1 MIIKP
6 LLLKYDSPPP
16 SSDAFPNFICI
27 RSEGVQDQPRGHRKT
42 KAAKR
47 PGMLG
52 GREGKEG
59 GNEGRKEWRGRK
71 GQEERVN
78 GGREA
83 FRSH

>member
-1 MIIKP
+1 M
-6 LLLKYDSPPP
+6 LLKYDPPP
-16 SSDAFPNFICI
+16 SSDAFSNFICI
-27 RSEGVQDQPRGHRKT
+27 RSGGVQDQPRGHRKT

-47 PGMLG
+47 PGMWG

-59 GNEGRKEWRGRK
+59 GNGGRKEWTGVGWRK
-71 GQEERVN
+71 RVN